1 MAPVIGSYLSP
12 NFCFFSHWK
21 AIPFQKKKLIYNFR
35 AKGNK
40 AQRGEWVLACYGE
53 GIILP
58 LPLPS
63 LASPGTH
70 TCLPSPTLFLKP
82 LRSPESQLTGTQH
95 LSMSE
100 TQLGTEEGQD
110 QEQEVAGNRVGLQSE
125 QLDSSWD
132 DCAVDSSLGVSQ
144 WSSCGLR
151 AGSGP

>member
-1 MAPVIGSYLSP
+1 
-12 NFCFFSHWK
+12 
-21 AIPFQKKKLIYNFR
+21 
-35 AKGNK
+35 
-40 AQRGEWVLACYGE
+40 
-53 GIILP
+53 
-58 LPLPS
+58 
-63 LASPGTH
+63 
-70 TCLPSPTLFLKP
+70 
-82 LRSPESQLTGTQH
+82 
-95 LSMSE
+95 MSE

>member
-53 GIILP
+53 GTIPP

-82 LRSPESQLTGTQH
+82 LKSPEVNSLGPSICLCLRPSWGQKRGKTRSKKWL
-95 LSMSE
+95 E
-100 TQLGTEEGQD
+100 TEWDSRVSNWTL
-110 QEQEVAGNRVGLQSE
+110 AGMT
-125 QLDSSWD
+125 
-132 DCAVDSSLGVSQ
+132 AVDSSLGVSQ